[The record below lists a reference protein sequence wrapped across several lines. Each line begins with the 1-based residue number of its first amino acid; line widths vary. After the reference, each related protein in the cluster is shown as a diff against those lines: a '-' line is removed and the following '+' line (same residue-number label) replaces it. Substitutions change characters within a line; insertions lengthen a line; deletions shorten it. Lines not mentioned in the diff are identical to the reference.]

1 MNSAAAKPTGGLP
14 QRLRPAVAAIAQV
27 VTNTACERDGLTA
40 EVVDGVDEILATF
53 PPHLRWGLLL
63 GLSLFEF
70 TARLWPSARLRPFSR
85 VAPPAALRIFSAW
98 WHSPVFAIRQWAK
111 GIKSLVALVY
121 WDHPHIRERIGFTPE
136 AWIAKVAARR
146 LASYG
151 PQIAAHR
158 DRVLA
163 PSPLTQWRGG
173 GSAGGVP

>member
-1 MNSAAAKPTGGLP
+1 MDSAVASPSGGLP
-14 QRLRPAVAAIAQV
+14 PRLRPAVAAVARV
-27 VTNTACERDGLTA
+27 VTNNACDQDALTDT
-40 EVVDGVDEILATF
+40 VVDGVDEILATF

-63 GLSLFEF
+63 GLTVFEF
-70 TARLWPSARLRPFSR
+70 SARLWPSAGLRPFSR
-85 VAPPAALRIFSAW
+85 VPAPAALRIFSAW

-121 WDHPHIRERIGFTPE
+121 WDHPQIRERIGFTPE

-163 PSPLTQWRGG
+163 PNPLTQWRGG

>member
-1 MNSAAAKPTGGLP
+1 MHSAAAKPTGGLP
-14 QRLRPAVAAIAQV
+14 QRLRPAVAAVARV
-27 VTNTACERDGLTA
+27 VTNNACDHDALTDD
-40 EVVDGVDEILATF
+40 VVDGVGEILATF

-63 GLSLFEF
+63 GLWAFEA
-70 TARLWPSARLRPFSR
+70 TARLWPSAGLRPFSR
-85 VAPPAALRIFSAW
+85 VSGPAALRIYTAW

-121 WDHPHIRERIGFTPE
+121 WDHPQVRERIGFTPE
-136 AWIAKVAARR
+136 AWIAKVSARR
-146 LASYG
+146 LASYS

-158 DRVLA
+158 ERVLA